1 MRATLFT
8 QVLIGIDRMKKI
20 FLCSTVLATGC
31 MSYEL
36 PETTIASST
45 PNQVIVYSERMEI
58 SKAQSLA
65 STQCQTYGKAAKLIA
80 KADYWE
86 RNYVFDCVK

>member
-1 MRATLFT
+1 
-8 QVLIGIDRMKKI
+8 MKKI
-20 FLCSTVLATGC
+20 SLCYALVATGC

-36 PETTIASST
+36 PETTVSSST
-45 PNQVIVYSERMEI
+45 PNQVIVYSERMEM

-65 STQCQTYGKAAKLIA
+65 SAQCQTYGKVAKLTF